1 MGLDLLSRLSFRNE
15 SYLKMFSCSEGLE
28 MFPEYARPVY
38 MQLGQVTGHKIGV
51 ICILN
56 HIEDIFEWL
65 NGMTHKIERR
75 VG

>member
-38 MQLGQVTGHKIGV
+38 MQLGPVTGHKIGV

-56 HIEDIFEWL
+56 HIEDIPGNFYFF
-65 NGMTHKIERR
+65 
-75 VG
+75 